1 MARVNLFYVDFD
13 NLKHT
18 ADEKNVKE
26 INKVK

>member
-13 NLKHT
+13 NWKHT
-18 ADEKNVKE
+18 SDEKNVKE